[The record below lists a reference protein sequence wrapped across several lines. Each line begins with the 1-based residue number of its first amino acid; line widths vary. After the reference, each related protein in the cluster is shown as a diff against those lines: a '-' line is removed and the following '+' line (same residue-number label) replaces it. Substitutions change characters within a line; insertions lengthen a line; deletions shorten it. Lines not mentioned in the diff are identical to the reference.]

1 MKKNQDIITEKIEP
15 KKRQNE
21 KMLNF
26 ISDYLSDKGI
36 KLFEE
41 CSTFNLFITTKD
53 KEKKKMVSSN
63 SCKNRFC
70 PVCAYRKARKDAM
83 TLSVIMTAIKEE
95 LTYDYLFLTLTT
107 PNVQSEN
114 LIDEINRFNKS
125 FKKLMERNRFKKISK
140 GYVRKL
146 EITYNKERNDYNPHF
161 HVVIAVNKSYFTDK
175 DYYISQSEWLENW
188 RQVTGLTG
196 ITENGHDEIT
206 QLSIKK
212 VRQGNGKNSTDSAIS
227 EIAKYSA
234 KDSDMV
240 ESPKVFDT
248 LYKALKGRQVIT
260 FNGIFKDY
268 KKKFE
273 NGQLDKYKE
282 IDENQYIW
290 KLLTEWN
297 STNRKFERI
306 FEAMNDYELK
316 KYNGL
321 PVDELEV
328 E

>member
-1 MKKNQDIITEKIEP
+1 MKKNQDIISQKYEP

-21 KMLNF
+21 KMSKF
-26 ISDYLSDKGI
+26 IAPYLTDKTI
-36 KLFEE
+36 KLFNE
-41 CSTFNLFITTKD
+41 CSTFNLFIATKD

-83 TLSVIMTAIKEE
+83 SLSVMMTAIKEE
-95 LTYDYLFLTLTT
+95 LNYDYLFLTLTT
-107 PNVQSEN
+107 PNVESEN
-114 LIDEINRFNKS
+114 LIDEINRFNNS
-125 FKKLMERNRFKKISK
+125 FKKLMKRDRFSKINQ

-146 EITYNKERNDYNPHF
+146 EVTYNEERNDYNPHF
-161 HVVIAVNKSYFTDK
+161 HVVIAVKKSYFQK
-175 DYYISQSEWLENW
+175 AYYINQSEWLENW

-196 ITENGHDEIT
+196 VTENGHDEIT

-212 VRQGNGKNSTDSAIS
+212 VKPGNGKNSTDSAIS
-227 EIAKYSA
+227 EIAKYST

-240 ESPKVFDT
+240 ISQEVFDT
-248 LYKALKGRQVIT
+248 LYKALKGRQLIT
-260 FNGIFKDY
+260 FNGIFKEY

-273 NGQLDKYKE
+273 NGQLDDYKE
-282 IDENQYIW
+282 IDKNQYIW

-297 STNRKFERI
+297 PTNRKFERI

-321 PVDELEV
+321 PVDEMEV